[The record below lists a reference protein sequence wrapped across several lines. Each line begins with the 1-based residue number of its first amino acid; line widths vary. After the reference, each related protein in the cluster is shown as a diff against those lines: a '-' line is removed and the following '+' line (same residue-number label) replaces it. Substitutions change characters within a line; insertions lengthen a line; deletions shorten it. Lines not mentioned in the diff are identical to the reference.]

1 MQYFVVS
8 DDVDVK
14 SSLIYIWKIRDFS
27 GAVVGCYV
35 GKSKNGE
42 KRPRGHYKRNV
53 DKLLKGLPY
62 RAGNPHG
69 YRRVHH
75 ALAQAARAGHIIS
88 VTYLRNVQPHED
100 ISDVEKHYIRQYGCD
115 AEDGIGLNGRSK
127 TEKPSAVEF
136 KQATAPASLDKG
148 ASTLSQI
155 RDFVE
160 KNFQHLLPK
169 QLSHGYAFYVG
180 QTRILRLS
188 QSGPKAK
195 VRLKLAIS
203 SRYRGREIE
212 IVWAGTDL
220 ELKHLIDSE
229 LLLHREHYA

>member
-8 DDVDVK
+8 DGVDVR
-14 SSLIYIWKIRDFS
+14 SSLIYMWKIHDFS
-27 GAVVGCYV
+27 GAVVGRYV

-75 ALAQAARAGHIIS
+75 ALAQATRAGHIIS
-88 VTYLRNVQPHED
+88 VTYLRNVQPHEN
-100 ISDVEKHYIRQYGCD
+100 INQVEMHYIRQYGCD
-115 AEDGIGLNGRSK
+115 AENGIGLNGRSRAG
-127 TEKPSAVEF
+127 KPSAIEL
-136 KQATAPASLDKG
+136 KQAATPAPSEHR
-148 ASTLSQI
+148 ASTLNQI
-155 RDFVE
+155 KDFIE

-169 QLSHGYAFYVG
+169 QLSHGYAFYVDN
-180 QTRILRLS
+180 TRILRFS
-188 QSGPKAK
+188 QSGPTAK

-203 SRYRGREIE
+203 SRSRGREIE
-212 IVWAGTDL
+212 SAWTGTDI
-220 ELKHLIDSE
+220 ELKLLIDSE
-229 LLLHREHYA
+229 LLLYREHYA